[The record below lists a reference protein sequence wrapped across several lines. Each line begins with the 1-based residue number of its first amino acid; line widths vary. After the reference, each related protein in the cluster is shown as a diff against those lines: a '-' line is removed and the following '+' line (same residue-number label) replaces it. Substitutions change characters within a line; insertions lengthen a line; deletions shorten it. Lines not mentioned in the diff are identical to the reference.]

1 MNEISCPHCD
11 QPIKLDKNVYAD
23 IVNQVRSR
31 EFDSDLRER
40 LKIVEQDK
48 IKDAELLEERLKNK
62 FQTESQQKENTI
74 NGLKSKLEVANNEL
88 EAKLEVAEAKKDL
101 AVKDEINDLE
111 KKNND
116 LANKLKE
123 ADLQKKTDQQTI
135 KEQYEIRL
143 SDRDEEIARLKDF
156 KAKLSTKM
164 VGETLEQHCE
174 TEFNRIRA
182 TAFPN
187 AYFEKDNDA
196 SSGSKGDFV
205 FKDMDENGI
214 EVLSIMFE
222 MKNENDTTAT
232 KKKNEDFFKELDKD
246 RNEKNCE
253 YAILV
258 SLLEPESELY
268 NGGIVDVSY
277 RYQKMYVIRPQF
289 FIPMITLLRNAAN
302 SSLDYKHELAQM
314 KAQNHDVT
322 NFENDLDDFKN
333 AFGKNYDLA
342 SKHFKKA
349 VDDIDKAIK
358 NLQNHR
364 ESLLKSE
371 NQLRLANNKAQDVT
385 VQKLVSKNPTM
396 KEKFEQ
402 AKSQSS

>member
-23 IVNQVRSR
+23 IVDQVRNR
-31 EFDSDLRER
+31 EFESQLRER
-40 LKIVEQDK
+40 LENAEQNK
-48 IKDAELLEERLKNK
+48 TKDIELLEERLKNQ
-62 FQTESQQKENTI
+62 FQLESQKQENTI
-74 NGLKSKLEVANNEL
+74 KDLKSRLDEANENFKSKLEVAET
-88 EAKLEVAEAKKDL
+88 KKDL

-116 LANKLKE
+116 LKNKLE
-123 ADLQKKTDQQTI
+123 QADLLKKTGEQTI
-135 KEQYEIRL
+135 KEQFEIRL
-143 SDRDEEIARLKDF
+143 NDRDQEIARLKDF

-182 TAFPN
+182 TAFPH

-196 SSGSKGDFV
+196 SSGSKGDFI
-205 FKDMDENGI
+205 FKDEDETGI
-214 EVLSIMFE
+214 ELISIMFE

-268 NGGIVDVSY
+268 NGGIVDVSH

-289 FIPMITLLRNAAN
+289 FIPMITLLRNAAK
-302 SSLDYKHELAQM
+302 SSLDYKYELAQM

-322 NFENDLDDFKN
+322 NFEQDLDDFKT

-385 VQKLVSKNPTM
+385 VQKLVRNNPTM
-396 KEKFEQ
+396 KARFEEL
-402 AKSQSS
+402 KE

>member
-23 IVNQVRSR
+23 IVDQVRNR
-31 EFDSDLRER
+31 EFESQLRER
-40 LKIVEQDK
+40 LENAEQNK
-48 IKDAELLEERLKNK
+48 TKDIELLEERLKNQ
-62 FQTESQQKENTI
+62 FQLESQKQENTI
-74 NGLKSKLEVANNEL
+74 KDLKSRLDEANENFKSKLEVAET
-88 EAKLEVAEAKKDL
+88 KKDL

-116 LANKLKE
+116 LKNKLE
-123 ADLQKKTDQQTI
+123 QADLLKKTGEQTI
-135 KEQYEIRL
+135 KEQFEIRL
-143 SDRDEEIARLKDF
+143 NDRDQEIARLKDF

-196 SSGSKGDFV
+196 SSGSKGDFI
-205 FKDMDENGI
+205 FKDEDETGI
-214 EVLSIMFE
+214 ELISIMFE

-268 NGGIVDVSY
+268 NGGIVDVSH

-289 FIPMITLLRNAAN
+289 FIPMITLLRNAAK
-302 SSLDYKHELAQM
+302 SSLDYKYELAQM

-322 NFENDLDDFKN
+322 NFEQDLDDFKT

-385 VQKLVSKNPTM
+385 VQKLVRNNPTM
-396 KEKFEQ
+396 KARFEEL
-402 AKSQSS
+402 KE

>member
-23 IVNQVRSR
+23 IVDQVRNR
-31 EFDSDLRER
+31 EFESQLRER
-40 LKIVEQDK
+40 LENAEQNK
-48 IKDAELLEERLKNK
+48 TKDIELLEERLKNQ
-62 FQTESQQKENTI
+62 FQLESQKQENTI
-74 NGLKSKLEVANNEL
+74 KDLKSRLDEANENFKSKLEVAET
-88 EAKLEVAEAKKDL
+88 KKDL

-116 LANKLKE
+116 LKNKLE
-123 ADLQKKTDQQTI
+123 QADLLKKTGEQTI
-135 KEQYEIRL
+135 KEQFEIRL
-143 SDRDEEIARLKDF
+143 NDRDQEIARLKDF

-182 TAFPN
+182 TAFPH

-196 SSGSKGDFV
+196 SSGSKGDFI
-205 FKDMDENGI
+205 FKDEDETGI
-214 EVLSIMFE
+214 ELISIMFE

-268 NGGIVDVSY
+268 NGGIVDVSH

-289 FIPMITLLRNAAN
+289 FIPMITLLRNAAK
-302 SSLDYKHELAQM
+302 SSLDYKYELAQM

-322 NFENDLDDFKN
+322 NFEQDLDDFKT
-333 AFGKNYDLA
+333 AFGMNYDLA

-385 VQKLVSKNPTM
+385 VQKLVRNNPTM
-396 KEKFEQ
+396 KQRFEEL
-402 AKSQSS
+402 KE

>member
-1 MNEISCPHCD
+1 MNEISCPHCNE
-11 QPIKLDKNVYAD
+11 PIKLDKNVYAD
-23 IVNQVRSR
+23 IVDQVRNR
-31 EFDSDLRER
+31 EFESQLRER
-40 LKIVEQDK
+40 LENAEQNK
-48 IKDAELLEERLKNK
+48 IKDIDILEERLKNQ
-62 FQTESQQKENTI
+62 FQLETQKQENTI
-74 NGLKSKLEVANNEL
+74 KDLKSRLDEANENFKSKLEVAET
-88 EAKLEVAEAKKDL
+88 KKDL
-101 AVKDEINDLE
+101 AVKDEITNLE

-116 LANKLKE
+116 LKNKLE
-123 ADLQKKTDQQTI
+123 QADLLKKTEQQTI
-135 KEQYEIRL
+135 REQFEIRL
-143 SDRDEEIARLKDF
+143 NDRDEEIARLKDF

-196 SSGSKGDFV
+196 SSGSKGDFI
-205 FKDMDENGI
+205 FKDEDEAGI
-214 EVLSIMFE
+214 ELISIMFE

-268 NGGIVDVSY
+268 NGGIVDVSH

-289 FIPMITLLRNAAN
+289 FIPMITLLRNAAK

-322 NFENDLDDFKN
+322 NFEQDLDDFKT

-385 VQKLVSKNPTM
+385 VQKLVRNNPTM
-396 KEKFEQ
+396 KQRFEEL
-402 AKSQSS
+402 KE

>member
-23 IVNQVRSR
+23 IVDQVRNR
-31 EFDSDLRER
+31 EFESQLRER
-40 LKIVEQDK
+40 LENAEQNK
-48 IKDAELLEERLKNK
+48 TKDIELLEERLKNQ
-62 FQTESQQKENTI
+62 FQLESQKQENTI
-74 NGLKSKLEVANNEL
+74 KDLKSRLDEADKNLNSKL
-88 EAKLEVAEAKKDL
+88 KMAEAEKDL

-116 LANKLKE
+116 LKNKLE
-123 ADLQKKTDQQTI
+123 QADLLKKTGEQTI
-135 KEQYEIRL
+135 KEQFEIRL

-196 SSGSKGDFV
+196 SSGSKGDFI
-205 FKDMDENGI
+205 FKDEDETGI
-214 EVLSIMFE
+214 ELISIMFE

-268 NGGIVDVSY
+268 NGGIVDVSH

-289 FIPMITLLRNAAN
+289 FIPMITLLRNAAK

-314 KAQNHDVT
+314 RAQNHDVT
-322 NFENDLDDFKN
+322 NFEQDLDDFKT

-385 VQKLVSKNPTM
+385 VQKLVRNNPTM
-396 KEKFEQ
+396 KQRFEEL
-402 AKSQSS
+402 KE

>member
-23 IVNQVRSR
+23 IVDQVRNR
-31 EFDSDLRER
+31 EFESQLRER
-40 LKIVEQDK
+40 LENAEQNK
-48 IKDAELLEERLKNK
+48 TKDIELLEERLKNQ
-62 FQTESQQKENTI
+62 FQLESQKQENTI
-74 NGLKSKLEVANNEL
+74 KDLKSRLDEANENFKSKLEVAET
-88 EAKLEVAEAKKDL
+88 KKDL

-116 LANKLKE
+116 LKNKLE
-123 ADLQKKTDQQTI
+123 QADLLKKTGEQTI
-135 KEQYEIRL
+135 KEQFEIRL
-143 SDRDEEIARLKDF
+143 NDRDQEIARLKDF

-182 TAFPN
+182 TAFPH

-196 SSGSKGDFV
+196 SSGSKGDFI
-205 FKDMDENGI
+205 FKDEDETGI
-214 EVLSIMFE
+214 ELISIMFE

-268 NGGIVDVSY
+268 NGGIVDVSH

-289 FIPMITLLRNAAN
+289 FIPMITLLRNAAK
-302 SSLDYKHELAQM
+302 SSLDYKYELAQM

-322 NFENDLDDFKN
+322 NFEQDLDDFKT

-385 VQKLVSKNPTM
+385 VQKLVRNNPTM
-396 KEKFEQ
+396 KQRFEEL
-402 AKSQSS
+402 KE